1 MTNLAVRLAK
11 SVSKLGVKTSYGD
24 PVELNGITIIPVALV
39 QFGFGAGS
47 EAGREDSDD
56 VAGGG
61 GGGGFSIPVGAY
73 IRDIHGL
80 RFEPNVI
87 TLLAVGVP
95 FLWVAGR
102 AGARLIKALKR

>member
-11 SVSKLGVKTSYGD
+11 SVSKLGVKASYGD
-24 PVELNGITIIPVALV
+24 PVELNGITVIPVALV

-47 EAGREDSDD
+47 NAGQEDSDD

-80 RFEPNVI
+80 RFEPNLI
-87 TLLAVGVP
+87 TLLAVGAP
-95 FLWVAGR
+95 FVWVAGR
-102 AGARLIKALKR
+102 AGARIIKALKR